1 MQGPNCRW
9 RRPPSKGTRHASS
22 SHSLRLLLV
31 LVVAAW
37 APAMTSG
44 TQDSSAT
51 VSDTA
56 ALNFLERFG
65 YMGDTSRNAV
75 LPSDNLRTEQGFRSA
90 LKRMQRFAG
99 LSPTGKL
106 DEATMAMMKRPRCG
120 VPDVIGHAER
130 VRRYALQGAKWD
142 KTELTWS
149 VEEFPRRAD
158 RNMIRTQIGKA
169 LKVWSDAS
177 KLRFTEMSSIGRR
190 RRPGDDSDGGADISV
205 SFARLDHG
213 DGYSFDG
220 PGTVLAHAFFPGE
233 GMGGDAHFDADEN
246 WITGTPSRDS
256 NEVSLFA
263 VAAHEFG
270 HSLGLSHSS
279 VPGSLMYPYYQGVKE
294 DFQLPYDDKVGIQRL
309 YGAKYPTKWASMQ
322 PIIPRTTTPSPGRGP
337 QGRQPPRGGGSGR
350 EPTHRGGGRPQPP
363 QSPPRS
369 PPEPESPTPGK
380 PDKCSTSID
389 AIAVIRRELFIFKGK
404 YFWRMNEQGL
414 KEGYPV
420 KIDLFWFDLPAD
432 LEKIDAVYERPDQ
445 KIAFFIGRQY
455 WLFNSNKALPG
466 YPRPLTNLGLPASLS
481 HVDAAMVWGHNGKTY
496 FFSGEQYWRYDE
508 FDASVELDYP
518 RHIRM
523 WRGVP
528 RNVDAAFQYTD
539 GQTYFFK
546 GQNFWR
552 FNDRRMHVYNRTQHV
567 AEWFG
572 CPVAKPS
579 YADEHSALSNDAA
592 LERLATT
599 GLLILSAVLVLT
611 LGRRS

>member
-1 MQGPNCRW
+1 MRSFTPW
-9 RRPPSKGTRHASS
+9 RPIMAWRVV
-22 SHSLRLLLV
+22 SLALILLLC
-31 LVVAAW
+31 LV
-37 APAMTSG
+37 APSHQESQEAMKG
-44 TQDSSAT
+44 KMMG
-51 VSDTA
+51 
-56 ALNFLERFG
+56 FLERFG

-99 LSPTGKL
+99 LRPTGVL
-106 DEATMAMMKRPRCG
+106 DSETMAMMKRPRCG

-142 KTELTWS
+142 KTDLTWS
-149 VEEFPRRAD
+149 VEDFPRQAD
-158 RNMIRTQIGKA
+158 PGMIRAAIAKA

-177 KLRFTEMSSIGRR
+177 KLRFTEVSGGRR
-190 RRPGDDSDGGADISV
+190 RGGEGGADIAV
-205 SFARLDHG
+205 AFARLDHG

-233 GMGGDAHFDADEN
+233 GMGGDAHFDADEQ

-256 NEVSLFA
+256 SEVSLFA

-279 VPGSLMYPYYQGVKE
+279 VPGSLMYPYYQGVKD

-322 PIIPRTTTPSPGRGP
+322 PIVPRTTTVSPTGRGP
-337 QGRQPPRGGGSGR
+337 HGRPSGDPRHGAGRPPQSPHPPRQPPR
-350 EPTHRGGGRPQPP
+350 
-363 QSPPRS
+363 QSPPQQPS
-369 PPEPESPTPGK
+369 GGGGDGK
-380 PDKCSTSID
+380 PDGCSTSID

-404 YFWRMNEQGL
+404 YFWRINEQGL
-414 KEGYPV
+414 KPGYPV
-420 KIDLFWFDLPAD
+420 EISLFWYNLPKD

-445 KIAFFIGRQY
+445 KIAFFIGRKY
-455 WLFNSNKALPG
+455 WLFSSNHPLPG

-496 FFSGEQYWRYDE
+496 FFSGDQYWRYDE
-508 FDASVELDYP
+508 FDRSVELDYP
-518 RHIRM
+518 RHVRM

-528 RNVDAAFQYTD
+528 HSVDAAFQNTD

-546 GQNFWR
+546 GLNFWR
-552 FNDRRMHVYNRTQHV
+552 FNDRRMHVYNRSQHV
-567 AEWFG
+567 GEWFG
-572 CPVAKPS
+572 CPVARAS
-579 YADEHSALSNDAA
+579 FADEQSALSDTSVVTLASTPLLVLGTA
-592 LERLATT
+592 LA
-599 GLLILSAVLVLT
+599 LT
-611 LGRRS
+611 LGQRS

>member
-1 MQGPNCRW
+1 MRKLW
-9 RRPPSKGTRHASS
+9 RRGYSCGGVYRTTMAKNVKCVS
-22 SHSLRLLLV
+22 LV
-31 LVVAAW
+31 LFVCMCCAGVSR
-37 APAMTSG
+37 PEPT
-44 TQDSSAT
+44 AT
-51 VSDTA
+51 KKA
-56 ALNFLERFG
+56 KMMNFLERFG

-322 PIIPRTTTPSPGRGP
+322 PIIPRTTTSSPGRGP

-369 PPEPESPTPGK
+369 PPEQPESPTPGK